1 MIFHE
6 DIVRLYLWKKNRHK
20 LWKITVIGTITIF
33 ALILIIGF
41 MSNTSALPL
50 FCKEG
55 YIQFRNECIPDE
67 HENNFFDLM
76 KSKAHVAF
84 IIKLDKLGISPKH
97 FTIQS
102 GLKTDDKQEFFMA
115 EVIADDDQRYFLT
128 TIFYQDQPLDQ
139 INVEIS
145 KIISP
150 ECTQENIL
158 KGHGCNPKYLR
169 PIE

>member
-1 MIFHE
+1 M
-6 DIVRLYLWKKNRHK
+6 RLYIWKKNSHK
-20 LWKITVIGTITIF
+20 LLKIILIGIITVSTLTLIF
-33 ALILIIGF
+33 GF
-41 MSNTSALPL
+41 ISHTNALPL

-55 YIQFRNECIPDE
+55 YIEFRNECIPDE

-84 IIKLDKLGISPKH
+84 IMKLDELGINPEQ

-102 GLKTDDKQEFFMA
+102 GLKTDDERQFFMA
-115 EVIADDDQRYFLT
+115 EVIANDNQRYFLT
-128 TIFYQDQPLDQ
+128 AIFYQDQPLDQ
-139 INVEIS
+139 INVDVS

-158 KGHGCNPKYLR
+158 KGHGCNPKYLS
-169 PIE
+169 PIKKSMND